1 MKRDRDGT
9 EIEEPEGF
17 TDADRAKV
25 RLTTG
30 ADLPVLVTGPGWYVS
45 RDGRR
50 VKIERVRTGVSAPT
64 FNCAGYLY
72 AKEGTRKAPE
82 WNIWR
87 ANGRWG
93 GLGEHAKDIVRK
105 A

>member
-17 TDADRAKV
+17 TAEDRAKL

-30 ADLPVLVTGPGWYVS
+30 ADLPVLVDAPGYYVT

-50 VKIERVRTGVSAPT
+50 AKIERVKTGITAPT
-64 FNCAGYLY
+64 FNCSGYLY
-72 AKEGTRKAPE
+72 PPQGVRKAPE

-93 GLGEHAKDIVRK
+93 GTGENPKDLVRK